1 MTTLV
6 TGASG
11 FVGAAV
17 ARHLT
22 QTGHEVRA
30 LVRLS
35 SDCRNLEG
43 LPVER
48 VVGDLTD
55 RTSLKRAL
63 SGCKI
68 LFHVAADYRL
78 WTRDPRKLYA
88 CNVEGTRNIMSA
100 ALKAGIERI
109 VYTSS
114 VATLGHS
121 PDDRPADE
129 LTPACPHDMIGH
141 YKRSKF
147 LAEAEVR
154 VRAYREGLPVV
165 IVNPSTPVGPGDV
178 KPTPTGRMVADAVKG
193 RMPAY
198 VDTGLNIVHV
208 DDVALGHRLAF
219 ERGMLGERY
228 ILGSENL
235 SLKQI
240 LEMIAGF
247 VGRRPPRLRLSHR
260 VVLPVAYLAEGW
272 GRLARRENLPLSVDS
287 VRMARQHMYF
297 SSDKARRELGYE
309 PRPAPEA
316 LRDAVLWFSHDGS
329 PRACR

>member
-1 MTTLV
+1 
-6 TGASG
+6 
-11 FVGAAV
+11 
-17 ARHLT
+17 
-22 QTGHEVRA
+22 
-30 LVRLS
+30 
-35 SDCRNLEG
+35 
-43 LPVER
+43 
-48 VVGDLTD
+48 
-55 RTSLKRAL
+55 
-63 SGCKI
+63 
-68 LFHVAADYRL
+68 
-78 WTRDPRKLYA
+78 
-88 CNVEGTRNIMSA
+88 
-100 ALKAGIERI
+100 
-109 VYTSS
+109 
-114 VATLGHS
+114 
-121 PDDRPADE
+121 
-129 LTPACPHDMIGH
+129 MIGH

-178 KPTPTGRMVADAVKG
+178 KPTPTGRMIFDAVKG

-240 LEMIAGF
+240 LEMIARF

-260 VVLPVAYLAEGW
+260 VVLPLAYLAEGW

-287 VRMARQHMYF
+287 VRMAQQHMYF

-309 PRPAPEA
+309 PRPASEA
-316 LRDAVLWFSHDGS
+316 LRDAVRWFSHDGS